1 MCVLQWTS
9 AYAEEAVVFDESQS
23 SVQPLPEIL
32 VTDTR
37 LPSIQENILAVPVK
51 LTVISAED
59 IQKSGAKTVQEALE
73 KIPIVKKRSKQKPV
87 FHFIGKL
94 QRNKAKKAAELFDV
108 IETVD
113 SIKLGLAL
121 EKHCAALNKHID
133 ALVQVNIGGE
143 NQKSGIEPERCE
155 EIIQG
160 LRNCKFLNIVG
171 LMTMPPYVT
180 DPEEVRPH
188 FIQLRHLATELQA
201 KNLLGQTGP
210 VELSMGMSGDFE
222 VAIEEGAT
230 LVRIGTALFGRR
242 FR

>member
-1 MCVLQWTS
+1 MISDNLKDIKDRIAAAASRVNRS
-9 AYAEEAVVFDESQS
+9 PADIKIVAVSKQVAADR
-23 SVQPLPEIL
+23 IL
-32 VTDTR
+32 MA
-37 LPSIQENILAVPVK
+37 LNLGQNMFGENY
-51 LTVISAED
+51 
-59 IQKSGAKTVQEALE
+59 VQEALE
-73 KIPIVKKRSKQKPV
+73 KIPLVKKRSKQKPI

-94 QRNKAKKAAELFDV
+94 QSNKAKKAAELFDV

-143 NQKSGIEPERCE
+143 NQKSGIEPEGCE
-155 EIIQG
+155 EIVQG
-160 LRNCKFLNIVG
+160 LRNCKFLSIVG
-171 LMTMPPYVT
+171 LMTMPPYFT
-180 DPEEVRPH
+180 DPEEARPH
-188 FIQLRHLATELQA
+188 FIQLRHLAEELQA

-222 VAIEEGAT
+222 VAIEEGST

>member
-1 MCVLQWTS
+1 MFRNNLKNIKDRIAAAASRVNRSPADIKIVAVSKQVAADRIL
-9 AYAEEAVVFDESQS
+9 EALNLGQNMFG
-23 SVQPLPEIL
+23 
-32 VTDTR
+32 
-37 LPSIQENILAVPVK
+37 ENY
-51 LTVISAED
+51 
-59 IQKSGAKTVQEALE
+59 VQEALE
-73 KIPIVKKRSKQKPV
+73 KIPLVKKRSKQKPV

-94 QRNKAKKAAELFDV
+94 QSNKAKKAAELFDV

-133 ALVQVNIGGE
+133 AFVQVNIGGE
-143 NQKSGIEPERCE
+143 NQKSGIEPEGCE

-171 LMTMPPYVT
+171 LMTMPPYFT
-180 DPEEVRPH
+180 DPEEARPH
-188 FIQLRHLATELQA
+188 FIQLRHLAEELQA
-201 KNLLGQTGP
+201 KNLLGQTGQ

>member
-1 MCVLQWTS
+1 MISDNLKDIKDRIAAAASRVNRSPAGIKIVAVSKQVAADRIL
-9 AYAEEAVVFDESQS
+9 EALNLGQNMFG
-23 SVQPLPEIL
+23 
-32 VTDTR
+32 
-37 LPSIQENILAVPVK
+37 ENY
-51 LTVISAED
+51 
-59 IQKSGAKTVQEALE
+59 VQEALE
-73 KIPIVKKRSKQKPV
+73 KIPLVKKRSKQKPT

-94 QRNKAKKAAELFDV
+94 QSNKAKKAAELFDV

-143 NQKSGIEPERCE
+143 NQKSGIKPEGCE
-155 EIIQG
+155 EIVQG

-171 LMTMPPYVT
+171 LMTMPPYFT
-180 DPEEVRPH
+180 NPEEARPH
-188 FIQLRHLATELQA
+188 FIQLRHLAEELQA
-201 KNLLGQTGP
+201 KNLLSQTGP

-222 VAIEEGAT
+222 VAIEEGST

>member
-1 MCVLQWTS
+1 MFRNNLKNIKDRIAAAASRVNRSPADIKIVAVSKQVAADRIL
-9 AYAEEAVVFDESQS
+9 EALNLGQNMFG
-23 SVQPLPEIL
+23 
-32 VTDTR
+32 
-37 LPSIQENILAVPVK
+37 ENY
-51 LTVISAED
+51 
-59 IQKSGAKTVQEALE
+59 VQEALE
-73 KIPIVKKRSKQKPV
+73 KIPLVKKRSKQKPV

-94 QRNKAKKAAELFDV
+94 QSNKAKKAAELFDV

-143 NQKSGIEPERCE
+143 NQKSGIKPEGCE
-155 EIIQG
+155 EIVQG

-171 LMTMPPYVT
+171 LMTMPPYFT
-180 DPEEVRPH
+180 DPEEARPH
-188 FIQLRHLATELQA
+188 FIQLRHLAEELQA

-222 VAIEEGAT
+222 VAIEEGST

>member
-1 MCVLQWTS
+1 MFRDNLKDIKDRIAAAASRVNRS
-9 AYAEEAVVFDESQS
+9 PAEIKLVAVSKQVAADRILEALNFGQNMFG
-23 SVQPLPEIL
+23 
-32 VTDTR
+32 
-37 LPSIQENILAVPVK
+37 ENY
-51 LTVISAED
+51 
-59 IQKSGAKTVQEALE
+59 VQEALE
-73 KIPIVKKRSKQKPV
+73 KIPLVKKRSKQKPI

-94 QRNKAKKAAELFDV
+94 QSNKAKKAAELFDV

-143 NQKSGIEPERCE
+143 NRKSGIKPEGCE
-155 EIIQG
+155 EIVQG

-171 LMTMPPYVT
+171 LMTMPPYFT
-180 DPEEVRPH
+180 DPEEARPH
-188 FIQLRHLATELQA
+188 FIQLRHLAEELQA